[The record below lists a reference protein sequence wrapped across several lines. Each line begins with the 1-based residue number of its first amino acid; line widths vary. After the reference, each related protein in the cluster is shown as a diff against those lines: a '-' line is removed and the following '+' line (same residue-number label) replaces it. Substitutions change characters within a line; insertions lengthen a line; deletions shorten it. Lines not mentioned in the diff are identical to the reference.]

1 MNATTVVLIVAAG
14 VFAGLNWWSQAT
26 AWKALEYASKPTVT
40 ALLAAAAVTLD
51 PRSSAAQPWF
61 VAALLFSLAGDV
73 FLMLPGDRFVPG
85 LASFLLAHV
94 LYAVGFLVGGVG
106 ALALL

>member
-1 MNATTVVLIVAAG
+1 MNTATVVLLVAAG
-14 VFAGLNWWSQAT
+14 VFAGVNWWSQGVQSR
-26 AWKALEYASKPTVT
+26 ALEYASKPLVT
-40 ALLAAAAVTLD
+40 ALLGAAAVTLHA
-51 PRSSAAQPWF
+51 RSTAARPWF
-61 VAALLFSLAGDV
+61 VAALVLSLAGDV

-106 ALALL
+106 AL